1 MNTVSIVI
9 KAYNEVS
16 KIDAAIRSALRA
28 AHEVYPWPLEVVVAD
43 GLSLDGTAR
52 RAARWSRHAPVRVV
66 QLIYAD
72 DRNCGS
78 GVELGFAASRGDWV
92 FLMDGDMVLQPG
104 FLAQAIAFLQS
115 HPRCAG
121 VSGVLEDEAL
131 RNGSDVIRE
140 RKGLSRTPGLQPW
153 LNGGGL
159 YRREAVVQAGGYAG
173 DERLAAYEEAD
184 LGLRLRTAG
193 WNLFRLPIPAVL
205 HRGHAD
211 STSVVLWRRW
221 QSGRFRAAGHLLR
234 VHGKGPFGRQVW
246 TFFWHPLTMLGL
258 WCLSFLTFLGL
269 WLVPGV
275 NTMDWRSV
283 LVAGAPVSVLAL
295 QVGLRRDWSQV
306 WTSWLDWHLHALGI
320 LWGLMTPW
328 RDRRPQLAFRS
339 LGHPR

>member
-9 KAYNEVS
+9 KAYNEVD

-28 AHEVYPWPLEVVVAD
+28 AHEVHPWSLEVVVAD
-43 GLSLDGTAR
+43 GLSFDGTAR

-66 QLIYAD
+66 QLMHAG

-78 GVELGFAASRGDWV
+78 GVELGFAASHGDWV
-92 FLMDGDMVLQPG
+92 LLMDGDMVLRPG
-104 FLAQAIAFLQS
+104 FLAQAIAFLQA

-121 VSGVLEDEAL
+121 VSGLLEEEAL

-140 RKGLSRTPGLQPW
+140 RKGLNRTPGLQPW

-159 YRREAVVQAGGYAG
+159 YRREAVEQAGGYAG

-184 LGLRLRTAG
+184 LGLRLRAAG

-211 STSVVLWRRW
+211 STSTLLWRRW
-221 QSGRFRAAGHLLR
+221 QAGRFKAAGHLLR
-234 VHGKGPFGRQVW
+234 IHGGGPFGAQVW
-246 TFFWHPLTMLGL
+246 AFFWHPLAMLGL
-258 WCLSFLTFLGL
+258 WCLSLIGC
-269 WLVPGV
+269 LVLLLMPGV
-275 NTMDWRSV
+275 AAMDWRSV

-295 QVGLRRDWSQV
+295 QVGLRRDWPQG

-320 LWGLMTPW
+320 LMGWTAQ
-328 RDRRPQLAFRS
+328 RRARRPHLAFRS